1 MFAPCDQAFTSN
13 GLRRPAALLI
23 AAISRAD
30 QRSGHSFRS
39 LLGVAFV
46 PVQAMRLPAVSL
58 AALLLL
64 AGCQRGPSADAERL
78 DRLELRLQQL
88 EQRQASPG
96 AGNTADKAGKPP
108 AGPVKSLTFRM
119 GTSDDRLRI
128 YWADGTSSDL
138 PCTKEQSTWACG

>member
-1 MFAPCDQAFTSN
+1 
-13 GLRRPAALLI
+13 
-23 AAISRAD
+23 
-30 QRSGHSFRS
+30 
-39 LLGVAFV
+39 
-46 PVQAMRLPAVSL
+46 MRLPAVSL

-64 AGCQRGPSADAERL
+64 AGCQQGPGADAKRSAERL

-88 EQRQASPG
+88 EQRQARPG
-96 AGNTADKAGKPP
+96 ASNTADQAGKPP

>member
-1 MFAPCDQAFTSN
+1 
-13 GLRRPAALLI
+13 
-23 AAISRAD
+23 
-30 QRSGHSFRS
+30 
-39 LLGVAFV
+39 
-46 PVQAMRLPAVSL
+46 MRLPAVSL

-64 AGCQRGPSADAERL
+64 AGCQRGPSADTELLQRL

-88 EQRQASPG
+88 EQRQARPG
-96 AGNTADKAGKPP
+96 TGNTGDKVGKPP

-128 YWADGTSSDL
+128 YWADGTTSDL

>member
-1 MFAPCDQAFTSN
+1 
-13 GLRRPAALLI
+13 
-23 AAISRAD
+23 
-30 QRSGHSFRS
+30 
-39 LLGVAFV
+39 
-46 PVQAMRLPAVSL
+46 MRLPAVSL
-58 AALLLL
+58 AAALLLV
-64 AGCQRGPSADAERL
+64 GCQSGPSAESERL
-78 DRLELRLQQL
+78 DRVELRLQQL

-119 GTSDDRLRI
+119 GSDDDRLRI